1 MTSPISAKARD
12 RTLDEVK
19 AQVAQR
25 WRDDEIASRLKAK
38 ADDILGKLKAGEA
51 FDTIAS
57 ADKLKIETATDI
69 KRGGAS
75 GAITPRMTE
84 AIFHTAKD
92 AYGSS
97 VGDVPTQWVV
107 FRVTD
112 IKTPKLDVNSPDV
125 KTVSQTVQRQ
135 MADDVIGQY
144 MAWLETN
151 LGTSINGAALAQAMG
166 SSGNNPLDS
175 N

>member
-1 MTSPISAKARD
+1 MPT
-12 RTLDEVK
+12 DERHSIR
-19 AQVAQR
+19 QN
-25 WRDDEIASRLKAK
+25 
-38 ADDILGKLKAGEA
+38 A
-51 FDTIAS
+51 FEWPA
-57 ADKLKIETATDI
+57 KLKIETATDI

-125 KTVSQTVQRQ
+125 KTVSQTVRRQ
-135 MADDVIGQY
+135 MADDVIGH
-144 MAWLETN
+144 
-151 LGTSINGAALAQAMG
+151 GVALVFG
-166 SSGNNPLDS
+166 
-175 N
+175 